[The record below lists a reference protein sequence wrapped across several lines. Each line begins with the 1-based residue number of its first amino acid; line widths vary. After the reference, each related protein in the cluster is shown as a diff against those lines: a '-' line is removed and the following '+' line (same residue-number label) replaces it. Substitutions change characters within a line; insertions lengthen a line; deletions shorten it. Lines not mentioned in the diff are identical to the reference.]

1 MTRLRPHLP
10 EGQRVTLR
18 RTWRGGLPQ
27 AILQGRTRPC
37 EASSGIESFQ
47 QLSGASCR
55 GQFVMNQEAAPQ
67 KGPDSFSW
75 IELGAT
81 LLRWRR
87 LVFTLPLIV
96 GGLFVAVTLALPKVY
111 VTSLSF
117 TPIAST
123 GAGLSASSLAG
134 LAGQFGVTLPMSDVS
149 SSPEFYAYLMRSD
162 GILRSLAE
170 GAYRINDDGTART
183 GNFIDLYELQESTP
197 GRTMYETLRVLRER
211 TLKVSFDART
221 SLVSADVETK
231 WPDLSLQM
239 ANRLLQLVDSFNIQS
254 RQSLAG
260 LESQFLVNRIDTA
273 KAELRAAENALQTFL
288 TRNRSYESDPILLFE
303 QGRLQREVS
312 TRQNV
317 FSALTQSYE
326 QSRLAAVHNTPSVS
340 VVDQPTE
347 ALRFKRRRTL
357 TKLLGGMALGLM
369 LALGYM
375 LTVDAMRRVRED
387 DPSAMAEFDALL
399 RATADDA
406 KGIVGVRRTRDG
418 ATP

>member
-1 MTRLRPHLP
+1 MK
-10 EGQRVTLR
+10 
-18 RTWRGGLPQ
+18 
-27 AILQGRTRPC
+27 
-37 EASSGIESFQ
+37 
-47 QLSGASCR
+47 
-55 GQFVMNQEAAPQ
+55 QEAAPQ

-87 LVFTLPLIV
+87 LVFSLPLIV

-134 LAGQFGVTLPMSDVS
+134 LAGQFGVTLPTSDVS

-170 GAYRINDDGTART
+170 SKYQISDDGTARSGT
-183 GNFIDLYELQESTP
+183 FIELYELRKSTP

-273 KAELRAAENALQTFL
+273 KAELRGAENALQAFL
-288 TRNRSYESDPILLFE
+288 TRNRLYESDPILVFE
-303 QGRLQREVS
+303 HGRLQREVS
-312 TRQNV
+312 TRQEV
-317 FSALTQSYE
+317 FSVLTQSYE

-357 TKLLGGMALGLM
+357 TKLLGGMALGFM

-375 LTVDAMRRVRED
+375 LAVDAMRRVRED
-387 DPSAMAEFDALL
+387 DPSSMAEFDALL

-406 KGIVGVRRTRDG
+406 KGFVGARRTRDG
-418 ATP
+418 TPP